1 MITFKGGWSR
11 WARVAVVVISCL
23 LSLTSHLSI
32 HAQRYVGGD
41 ISVLLKYE
49 QQNATYLDKDGAAIA
64 DVLNFLKQQGWN
76 TMRVRLFVDPSNDKD
91 KNVCQDLEYVKT
103 LGKRIKDAGLLFML
117 DFHYSDTWADPGK
130 QIIPDSWKIWSWTP
144 DETVYNYTKETLE
157 ALVAAGAV
165 PDLIQTGN
173 EISFGMLWGFN
184 FDGKYED
191 WEQWGGHLEAT
202 ADWKDYTDKHWDNF
216 SKMLKAAGKACREV
230 CPQAKIIIHTEQCA
244 NNPTLDVAFFKRIQE
259 NEIDYDIIGIS
270 YYPYFKGELSNL
282 DKGLS
287 QLEQHFPDKAIQIVE
302 TGYPSKWEVPGTKYD
317 LTKTYPY
324 TPEGQRQYTADLI
337 MTLQKHP
344 QVNGL
349 SWWYAEA
356 NAKGCTGSLATGW
369 YNASL
374 FDNETGRALP
384 ALYELKAFLGSET
397 SVYSLT
403 SDLLPLTSETWYTLQ
418 GLSLPSK
425 PSRCGLYINNGKK
438 IWIK

>member
-11 WARVAVVVISCL
+11 WARGAVVVISCL
-23 LSLTSHLSI
+23 LSVTSHLSI

-184 FDGKYED
+184 LDGKYED

>member
-23 LSLTSHLSI
+23 LSFTSHLSI

-184 FDGKYED
+184 LDGKYED

-270 YYPYFKGELSNL
+270 YYPYFKGELSSL

>member
-11 WARVAVVVISCL
+11 WARVAVVVTSCL

-117 DFHYSDTWADPGK
+117 DIHYSDTWADPGK

-337 MTLQKHP
+337 MTLQTHP